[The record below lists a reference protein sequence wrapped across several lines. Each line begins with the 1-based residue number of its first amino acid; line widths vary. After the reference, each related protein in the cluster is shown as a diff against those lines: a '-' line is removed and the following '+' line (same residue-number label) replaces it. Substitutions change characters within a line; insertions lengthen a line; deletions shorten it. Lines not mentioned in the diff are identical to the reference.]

1 MGQISSHGK
10 NAFGQSGRLQ
20 ELDALRGLAALS
32 VVLFHYT
39 YNQPHINSDFTFRY
53 GITGVDL
60 FFMISGFTISLSL
73 NKISHWKSFV
83 VYRFGR
89 LYPAFWMCVL
99 ITSAFVLIYDFQHF
113 KLSDILVNM
122 TMVPAYFGVEDL
134 DGSYWTLAVE
144 LIFYLWILCVYMT
157 GKIKDIELSGM
168 LTLMV
173 ILAFHFFRPFYPS
186 LYTLVVTKIQL
197 INHFPLFFSGI
208 LFYQF
213 SCRGFSI
220 ENLLLMGISIF
231 ASFYLHDK
239 GGRAMYLISG
249 QEHLLIILFY
259 HAVFALL
266 IYGKMKFLARPQLVF
281 LGTISYSLYLL
292 HQYMGR
298 KMIDTLVTYTHAN
311 SYFVI
316 ALVVLLN
323 ILLAYVVTRFVEI
336 PANKF
341 IRNGYKTATQ
351 EALIKTLHRFEIER
365 NFQNHSHPQT

>member
-1 MGQISSHGK
+1 
-10 NAFGQSGRLQ
+10 
-20 ELDALRGLAALS
+20 
-32 VVLFHYT
+32 
-39 YNQPHINSDFTFRY
+39 
-53 GITGVDL
+53 
-60 FFMISGFTISLSL
+60 
-73 NKISHWKSFV
+73 
-83 VYRFGR
+83 
-89 LYPAFWMCVL
+89 
-99 ITSAFVLIYDFQHF
+99 
-113 KLSDILVNM
+113 
-122 TMVPAYFGVEDL
+122 
-134 DGSYWTLAVE
+134 
-144 LIFYLWILCVYMT
+144 
-157 GKIKDIELSGM
+157 
-168 LTLMV
+168 
-173 ILAFHFFRPFYPS
+173 
-186 LYTLVVTKIQL
+186 
-197 INHFPLFFSGI
+197 
-208 LFYQF
+208 
-213 SCRGFSI
+213 
-220 ENLLLMGISIF
+220 MGISIL
-231 ASFYLHDK
+231 ASLYLHDK

-259 HAVFALL
+259 HVVFALL

-298 KMIDTLVTYTHAN
+298 KIIDTLVTYTHAN